1 LYREIAIKTGLS
13 ALLDSF
19 CFYIF
24 VLRKMY
30 RNKNYRNI
38 RTDKKLLSNF
48 ATKLGKKNEF
58 HMTKQV
64 RVKETDIIKKFTA
77 YLKLEKGLE
86 DNTVSAYLN
95 DVRKLSDF
103 LSVEKISLRNVS
115 DNSLHQF
122 ICTLQDIGIQVRS
135 QARIISGVKSFFHY
149 LELEGYID
157 KDPSFLLETPQLGR
171 KLPEI
176 LSTEEI
182 DTIENSFDLTKPE
195 ERRNKAIIEVMYSCG
210 LRVSELVS
218 LKISQIYFQEAY
230 ILVEGKGEKQRLV
243 PLSQSAIKEIKSYL
257 TDRDSVP
264 VKRGHEDFLFLN
276 RRGTKLSRIMI
287 FYIIRQQCELCG
299 INKKVSPHTLRHSF
313 ATHLLEGG
321 ANLRAIQQML
331 GHESITTTEI
341 YIHLDKSFIRQEI
354 LNHHP
359 RNKQLL
365 KQ

>member
-1 LYREIAIKTGLS
+1 MIW
-13 ALLDSF
+13 
-19 CFYIF
+19 
-24 VLRKMY
+24 
-30 RNKNYRNI
+30 
-38 RTDKKLLSNF
+38 
-48 ATKLGKKNEF
+48 
-58 HMTKQV
+58 
-64 RVKETDIIKKFTA
+64 
-77 YLKLEKGLE
+77 
-86 DNTVSAYLN
+86 
-95 DVRKLSDF
+95 
-103 LSVEKISLRNVS
+103 
-115 DNSLHQF
+115 
-122 ICTLQDIGIQVRS
+122 
-135 QARIISGVKSFFHY
+135 
-149 LELEGYID
+149 
-157 KDPSFLLETPQLGR
+157 
-171 KLPEI
+171 
-176 LSTEEI
+176 
-182 DTIENSFDLTKPE
+182 TKPE